1 MQFHMVP
8 DGPKPVAPFS
18 HAVESEGLICITG
31 QMPDTP
37 QAPGVL
43 PEGIEA
49 QTHNVMANLEIV
61 LSGIGLGWDDVMM
74 VRIYLTE
81 FQRDYAEMNRVYASW
96 FPADRRPARTCVGVT
111 GLAYDALIEIDLIA
125 RRPSADPAS

>member
-49 QTHNVMANLEIV
+49 QTRNVMSNLEIV
-61 LSGIGLGWDDVMM
+61 LSGIGLRWDDVMM

-125 RRPSADPAS
+125 RRPSASSAS